1 MTSGRWN
8 HNIHYHPIILDA
20 LPVNCGHVL
29 DVGCGEGVLD
39 QELSGR
45 VGHVTGIDIDAPV
58 IRLARQTTDASNVT
72 YVIGDFLSYVFEDAP
87 FDAIVSNTA
96 LHHMDITVAL
106 ERMKDLVRPGGTVAI
121 VGWARSHY
129 PGDLI
134 FDLAGA
140 LGTRVHKLT
149 KTYWT
154 HSAPVVL
161 IADTFRETRAI
172 ALEVLPGVRYRRH
185 ILWRYSLVW
194 KKPN

>member
-1 MTSGRWN
+1 VTSARWN
-8 HNIHYHPIILDA
+8 HNIHYHPLILDA

-29 DVGCGEGVLD
+29 DVGCGDGILA
-39 QELSGR
+39 QQLSDL
-45 VGHVTGIDIDAPV
+45 VGHVTGIDKDASV
-58 IRLARQTTDASNVT
+58 IKLARQATDASNVSF
-72 YVIGDFLSYVFEDAP
+72 VIGDFLAFEFEDGP

-96 LHHMDITVAL
+96 LHHMDVAEAL
-106 ERMKDLVRPGGTVAI
+106 ERMKELVRPGGTVAI

-140 LGTRVHKLT
+140 FGTRIHKLT
-149 KTYWT
+149 KTYWE

-161 IADTFRETRAI
+161 IADTFGETRNI

-185 ILWRYSLVW
+185 ILWRYSLIW
-194 KKPN
+194 RKPN